1 VKAPTLILPVRAQR
15 SPLRATSREIGLFVP
30 PEALFPD
37 LEATEATMVALL
49 GTLSRDAVLLA
60 CARLNTVVS
69 GPGQP
74 DHKPQQE
81 RAIGL
86 ICDGNNLRRINAFT
100 AAHPGSGLPSVF
112 FRGAA
117 SRIDALGRALLPCP
131 WRFPALVSRS
141 LFAIRGPLC
150 P

>member
-15 SPLRATSREIGLFVP
+15 SPLRATSREIGLFVA

-69 GPGQP
+69 GPGHP
-74 DHKPQQE
+74 DHKPQQK

-112 FRGAA
+112 FRGQ
-117 SRIDALGRALLPCP
+117 LLELMRWAVRCCLAHGA
-131 WRFPALVSRS
+131 FPRS
-141 LFAIRGPLC
+141 SHDPSLQ
-150 P
+150 